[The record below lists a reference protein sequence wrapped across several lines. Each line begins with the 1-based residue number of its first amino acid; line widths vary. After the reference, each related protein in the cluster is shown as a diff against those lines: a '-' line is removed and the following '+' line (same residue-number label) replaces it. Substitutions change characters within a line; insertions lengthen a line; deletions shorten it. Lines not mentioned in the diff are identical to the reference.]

1 MIAGVSVLLALL
13 AQVILVNRVP
23 LPAGG
28 SPDLVLLAVVGVALA
43 RGAASGAI
51 LGFFAGLLIDIMPP
65 TAHLLGQ
72 YAFVL
77 ALVGYVA
84 GRGAGGPV
92 TTVVL
97 CVLLAPLLAAGV
109 GGLISDPR
117 VTMATLTGQVP
128 VSVVYTLLVS
138 PIVIWL
144 TTRGRRSRFAT

>member
-1 MIAGVSVLLALL
+1 MIGILSVLVALL
-13 AQVILVNRVP
+13 AQVMLVNRVP

-28 SPDLVLLAVVGVALA
+28 APDLVLLTVVGTALA
-43 RGAASGAI
+43 RGPAFGAT
-51 LGFFAGLLIDIMPP
+51 LGFFAGLLVDIMPP
-65 TAHLLGQ
+65 TAHLVGE

-97 CVLLAPLLAAGV
+97 CVLMAPLLAAAV

-117 VTMATLTGQVP
+117 VTLSTLTEQVP
-128 VSVVYTLLVS
+128 VTVVYTLLVS

-144 TTRGRRSRFAT
+144 TTRSRQPRYLT